1 MSKETKI
8 LYQLPCEDDE
18 FIRIVWGSFKAAGV
32 AWARDFCFLQH
43 ASTTTDAV
51 TGERI
56 FCVVAGSVERPEV
69 PNMEKLCKR
78 IRSTVKTSGYV
89 CREAADGT
97 IRVSYV
103 VNVNPNGWIPNKIV
117 NTICINQAM
126 NVSRVKA
133 KLLDTAKACAA
144 LKVPPTIW
152 PMAVAWRKN
161 FELPIP
167 RPSSGAAASN
177 VSVKFWAD
185 NKVAFRIRGA
195 SGGAT
200 TGWKSAEAVSDFS
213 EGGWVSYPS
222 QTPVCVEFLL
232 QPEEVG

>member
-1 MSKETKI
+1 M
-8 LYQLPCEDDE
+8 LP
-18 FIRIVWGSFKAAGV
+18 
-32 AWARDFCFLQH
+32 ARRWLSPLCSTFFFFCTYKKQ
-43 ASTTTDAV
+43 
-51 TGERI
+51 
-56 FCVVAGSVERPEV
+56 
-69 PNMEKLCKR
+69 
-78 IRSTVKTSGYV
+78 
-89 CREAADGT
+89 
-97 IRVSYV
+97 
-103 VNVNPNGWIPNKIV
+103 
-117 NTICINQAM
+117 
-126 NVSRVKA
+126 
-133 KLLDTAKACAA
+133 ACAA

-232 QPEEVG
+232 QPEEVGAKTVSALAAANGDKVDASDVELHDKEACVLEWKGSGWFKGFTVFHVVDVS